1 MDRCIRRGASG
12 ASARAREVSAKWLRV
27 VRLRVLRPRDFR
39 MARALRIWGARP
51 PGPTSWEHVKAL
63 LELDPHWTPSRSR
76 NRLTAPGFFLTPK
89 TAIAHLGI
97 WSSIAVRLQDYRGL
111 ARAWKNIPVTNG
123 VLQPMEGRLGSKS
136 MEASEGGSVQIEGP
150 WRSTFWILIQRSGCN
165 ISTGWWLSP
174 TPLKNHG
181 VSSSVG
187 MMTFHS
193 QYDGKV
199 IRQPCS
205 SHHQP
210 VYVFIDAIAESQWI
224 AVPTQHRPQ
233 NSPSFWSK
241 VLPHSSSRSLFFA
254 MDEGWSNWSYWV
266 AGFDS
271 PLSRWK
277 KPMAPMRLV
286 ILCQFFRKSFL
297 GITVPY
303 VIIIESSMF
312 MIMIHFRRYIQ
323 PCLGHWDGN
332 MLCDPCPQCV
342 RKWSIWRVE
351 RLAPTVPSNCGTHCP
366 RIWPKKG
373 PKRSGCDEQF
383 LLDFWHPPE
392 TPTRNEF
399 LAC

>member
-1 MDRCIRRGASG
+1 MPSLNLSELLCPHSTVPKIRQVSGRRCCHIR
-12 ASARAREVSAKWLRV
+12 
-27 VRLRVLRPRDFR
+27 
-39 MARALRIWGARP
+39 
-51 PGPTSWEHVKAL
+51 
-63 LELDPHWTPSRSR
+63 
-76 NRLTAPGFFLTPK
+76 APGRCF
-89 TAIAHLGI
+89 
-97 WSSIAVRLQDYRGL
+97 
-111 ARAWKNIPVTNG
+111 
-123 VLQPMEGRLGSKS
+123 
-136 MEASEGGSVQIEGP
+136 
-150 WRSTFWILIQRSGCN
+150 
-165 ISTGWWLSP
+165 
-174 TPLKNHG
+174 
-181 VSSSVG
+181 
-187 MMTFHS
+187 
-193 QYDGKV
+193 
-199 IRQPCS
+199 
-205 SHHQP
+205 
-210 VYVFIDAIAESQWI
+210 SQWMR
-224 AVPTQHRPQ
+224 AGATGATGSQALTRLSV
-233 NSPSFWSK
+233 
-241 VLPHSSSRSLFFA
+241 
-254 MDEGWSNWSYWV
+254 DE
-266 AGFDS
+266 
-271 PLSRWK
+271 R